1 MDTITLSKAKSEL
14 HIGRDRLVKL
24 LKDCQI
30 EVIQVNAQR
39 KEITLEQ
46 LEHLRSIIASGTEAT
61 PYQNTTQ
68 VNSARPVQLVD
79 LPQDSA
85 IGKESHQ
92 QQIRLAVV
100 ESQLE
105 MLKEQLSKAEKQL
118 EKTETLLQEER
129 TGRDQLQQMLAIE
142 QTERRKVTQQLL
154 ESPKASPVEE
164 TIYSDVEPSQYSKPS
179 GGWFSRIFAQ
189 T

>member
-14 HIGRDRLVKL
+14 RIGRERLLKL

-46 LEHLRSIIASGTEAT
+46 LAHLRSIIANGTEAI

-68 VNSARPVQLVD
+68 VNSGRPVQLVD

-164 TIYSDVEPSQYSKPS
+164 TIYSEVKPSQYNKPS

>member
-14 HIGRDRLVKL
+14 RIGRDRLLKL

-39 KEITLEQ
+39 KEITFKQ
-46 LEHLRSIIASGTEAT
+46 LEHLRSIIASGSKAT
-61 PYQNTTQ
+61 PYQNPTQ
-68 VNSARPVQLVD
+68 VNSRPVQLVD

-92 QQIRLAVV
+92 QQIKLAVL

-105 MLKEQLSKAEKQL
+105 MLKDQLTKTEKQL
-118 EKTETLLQEER
+118 EKTETLLHKER

-164 TIYSDVEPSQYSKPS
+164 TIYSDVEPSQYNKPS